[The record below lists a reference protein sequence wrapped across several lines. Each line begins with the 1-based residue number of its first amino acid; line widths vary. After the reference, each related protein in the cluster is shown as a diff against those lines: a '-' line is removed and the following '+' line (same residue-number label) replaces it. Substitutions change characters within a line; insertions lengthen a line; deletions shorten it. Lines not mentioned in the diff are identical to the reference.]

1 MGLSSLPMLRLR
13 LKPTPLSFMPTT
25 TVVSA
30 TTATAMVWEDTV
42 DMPVWDM
49 PATWAMPDTPDTVL
63 ELTDIMLDTM
73 VSTETESR
81 VLPVSTPLTFPSP
94 VPPVKGVMLRLIPRL
109 TLMPLP
115 TTVMLMVDTPMLP
128 VLTDTDTVW
137 EDTTVDTWADTMVDT
152 TEFTH
157 PITESAATTLA
168 LKSPVNFVF
177 KKITANNNVL
187 KNSFLA

>member
-1 MGLSSLPMLRLR
+1 MG
-13 LKPTPLSFMPTT
+13 
-25 TVVSA
+25 
-30 TTATAMVWEDTV
+30 VWEDTV
-42 DMPVWDM
+42 
-49 PATWAMPDTPDTVL
+49 DTPDTVL

-81 VLPVSTPLTFPSP
+81 VLPVSTPLTFPFP
-94 VPPVKGVMLRLIPRL
+94 VPPVKGVMLRLNPM
-109 TLMPLP
+109 LMPLP

-137 EDTTVDTWADTMVDT
+137 EDTMVDTWADTMVDT

-157 PITESAATTLA
+157 PITESAATTSV

-177 KKITANNNVL
+177 KKSQQIM
-187 KNSFLA
+187 

>member
-1 MGLSSLPMLRLR
+1 MG
-13 LKPTPLSFMPTT
+13 T
-25 TVVSA
+25 
-30 TTATAMVWEDTV
+30 
-42 DMPVWDM
+42 WDM
-49 PATWAMPDTPDTVL
+49 LDTPDTVL

-81 VLPVSTPLTFPSP
+81 VLPVSMPLTFPFP
-94 VPPVKGVMLRLIPRL
+94 VPPVRGVMLRLNPRL
-109 TLMPLP
+109 KLRPLP

-157 PITESAATTLA
+157 PITESAATTSA

>member
-1 MGLSSLPMLRLR
+1 MG
-13 LKPTPLSFMPTT
+13 
-25 TVVSA
+25 
-30 TTATAMVWEDTV
+30 
-42 DMPVWDM
+42 
-49 PATWAMPDTPDTVL
+49 PDTGL

-81 VLPVSTPLTFPSP
+81 VLPVSTPLTFPFP
-94 VPPVKGVMLRLIPRL
+94 VPPVKGVMLRLNPRL
-109 TLMPLP
+109 MLMPLP
-115 TTVMLMVDTPMLP
+115 TTVMLTVDTPMLP
-128 VLTDTDTVW
+128 VDTDTVW

>member
-1 MGLSSLPMLRLR
+1 
-13 LKPTPLSFMPTT
+13 
-25 TVVSA
+25 
-30 TTATAMVWEDTV
+30 
-42 DMPVWDM
+42 
-49 PATWAMPDTPDTVL
+49 
-63 ELTDIMLDTM
+63 M

-81 VLPVSTPLTFPSP
+81 VLPASTPLTFPFP
-94 VPPVKGVMLRLIPRL
+94 VPPVRGL
-109 TLMPLP
+109 TLRPLP
-115 TTVMLMVDTPMLP
+115 TTVMLTVDTPMLP

-137 EDTTVDTWADTMVDT
+137 EDTMVDTWADTMVDT

-157 PITESAATTLA
+157 PITESAATTSA

>member
-1 MGLSSLPMLRLR
+1 M
-13 LKPTPLSFMPTT
+13 
-25 TVVSA
+25 
-30 TTATAMVWEDTV
+30 
-42 DMPVWDM
+42 
-49 PATWAMPDTPDTVL
+49 PDTVL

-81 VLPVSTPLTFPSP
+81 VLPVSMPLTFPFP
-94 VPPVKGVMLRLIPRL
+94 VPPVRGVMPRL
-109 TLMPLP
+109 NPRLKLRPLP

-137 EDTTVDTWADTMVDT
+137 ADTTVDIWADTMVDT

-157 PITESAATTLA
+157 PITESAATTSA

-177 KKITANNNVL
+177 KKSQQIIM
-187 KNSFLA
+187 S

>member
-1 MGLSSLPMLRLR
+1 MGLQLSPPLSSLPMLRLR
-13 LKPTPLSFMPTT
+13 LKLTPLSFMPTT

-81 VLPVSTPLTFPSP
+81 VLPVSTPLMFPFP
-94 VPPVKGVMLRLIPRL
+94 VPPVKGVMLRLM
-109 TLMPLP
+109 LMPLP

-137 EDTTVDTWADTMVDT
+137 EDTMVDTWAHTTD

-157 PITESAATTLA
+157 PITESAATTSA
-168 LKSPVNFVF
+168 LKSPVNFV
-177 KKITANNNVL
+177 KKKSQQIIM
-187 KNSFLA
+187 S